1 MLHSKY
7 SKECR
12 NIDPSTLLGFYRCFI
27 VAFVLC
33 DYSSIVVV
41 VVVGV
46 FVAVVVIAVVN
57 VVIIIVNVIQYFSLI
72 QKSSGS
78 EKSENKTPR
87 YQEIPEKISRSN
99 T

>member
-1 MLHSKY
+1 MCFVLHSKY
-7 SKECR
+7 TKECR
-12 NIDPSTLLGFYRCFI
+12 NIDPSTLLCFYRCFI

-33 DYSSIVVV
+33 GYSSIVVV
-41 VVVGV
+41 VVVV
-46 FVAVVVIAVVN
+46 VVVIAVV
-57 VVIIIVNVIQYFSLI
+57 VVVVIIVNVIQYFSLT

-78 EKSENKTPR
+78 EKSENKTPK